1 MDTPEAHAVVVSR
14 RVRTMPMTITSS
26 LGGMSAQSRL
36 SAAQQEARQ
45 AQDTAQ
51 RLRSEA
57 DAAQRS
63 ADREQERAS
72 GLNQRSQDASRRSV
86 TAQRSI
92 GAAQSELDG
101 ARRDAM
107 PPVPMPATPP
117 AGAAAADYVV
127 GQYLSV
133 LA

>member
-1 MDTPEAHAVVVSR
+1 
-14 RVRTMPMTITSS
+14 MPMTITSS

-63 ADREQERAS
+63 ADREQ
-72 GLNQRSQDASRRSV
+72 
-86 TAQRSI
+86 
-92 GAAQSELDG
+92 
-101 ARRDAM
+101 
-107 PPVPMPATPP
+107 
-117 AGAAAADYVV
+117 
-127 GQYLSV
+127 
-133 LA
+133 

>member
-14 RVRTMPMTITSS
+14 RVQTMPMTITSS

-57 DAAQRS
+57 DAALTRPNAAPIANRS
-63 ADREQERAS
+63 ARA
-72 GLNQRSQDASRRSV
+72 D
-86 TAQRSI
+86 
-92 GAAQSELDG
+92 
-101 ARRDAM
+101 
-107 PPVPMPATPP
+107 
-117 AGAAAADYVV
+117 
-127 GQYLSV
+127 
-133 LA
+133 